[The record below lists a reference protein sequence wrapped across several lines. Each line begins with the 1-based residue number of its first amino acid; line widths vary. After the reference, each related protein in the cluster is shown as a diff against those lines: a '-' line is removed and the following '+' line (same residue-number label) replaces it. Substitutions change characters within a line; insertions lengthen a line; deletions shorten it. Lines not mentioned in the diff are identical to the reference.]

1 MEWWGIIALI
11 LMVSYLIFS
20 IHSVRLVDDGDE
32 IYIVYLMDKYDTD
45 HLPYTSVNK
54 IRIWKR
60 SKK

>member
-1 MEWWGIIALI
+1 MQWWDIVLL

-20 IHSVRLVDDGDE
+20 IHSVRLVDDGDT
-32 IYIVYLMDKYDTD
+32 IYIVFMKDKYDTD

>member
-1 MEWWGIIALI
+1 MQWWDIVLL

-20 IHSVRLVDDGDE
+20 IHSVRLVDDGDA
-32 IYIVYLMDKYDTD
+32 IYVVFMRDKYDSD